1 MTKDRVLA
9 AQRVL
14 MDNGI
19 DVGETDVI
27 IEALGYILM
36 DEDWEDLVEWD
47 SSKIPYEQSI
57 WE

>member
-19 DVGETDVI
+19 DVGETDVV
-27 IEALGYILM
+27 IEALGAVLM
-36 DEDWEDLVEWD
+36 DEDWEDLIEWD